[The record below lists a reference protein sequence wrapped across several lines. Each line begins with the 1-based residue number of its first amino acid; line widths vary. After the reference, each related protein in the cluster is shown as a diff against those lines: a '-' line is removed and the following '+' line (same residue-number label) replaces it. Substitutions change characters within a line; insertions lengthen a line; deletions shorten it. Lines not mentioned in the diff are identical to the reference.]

1 MTWDTFHRRGE
12 VLRRIIETAD
22 LRRDGELPWDVDGA
36 RVVFSDDIDLLGAL
50 QLRWHTALAG
60 QIETALADQPVDL
73 EAAVVGAW
81 RAAVADLP
89 GVRLI
94 LDAYRAH
101 PADAEMERMMSA
113 ASAKERQMMA
123 LMAGLASRLDLDA
136 HGARRGELLER
147 KAREGLQF
155 PAAVVPTPRGF
166 LDRLKAA
173 LAA

>member
-12 VLRRIIETAD
+12 VLRRIIETVD
-22 LRRDGELPWDVDGA
+22 LRRDGQLPWDVDGA
-36 RVVFSDDIDLLGAL
+36 SVVFADDIDLLGAL

-60 QIETALADQPVDL
+60 QIETALSDQPVDL
-73 EAAVVGAW
+73 EGAVIGAW
-81 RAAVADLP
+81 RATVADLP
-89 GVRLI
+89 GVRLV
-94 LDAYRAH
+94 LDAHRNS
-101 PADAEMERMMSA
+101 PTTPEMDRVMTA

-136 HGARRGELLER
+136 HGARRGAVLER
-147 KAREGLQF
+147 KAREGLEF
-155 PAAVVPTPRGF
+155 PAVIVPAPRGF